1 MNNVEGDDMDIE
13 KSKGM
18 VDINWETRMGVK
30 DQRWR
35 VYGGEGR
42 GKGRGRKGVR
52 ALGGWS

>member
-18 VDINWETRMGVK
+18 VDIDRETRMGVK
-30 DQRWR
+30 DQRRR